1 MLFSWKKNR
10 EKEKIFLNKN
20 NNALLAELRQKGIT
34 NKNILNAIKKVPR
47 ELFVNEI
54 SIQWAYENIPLPID
68 CEQTISQPYVV
79 AYMIDCLKLK
89 KTDKVLEIGTGTG
102 YQTAIISYL
111 CQKIY
116 TIEIFDKLFH
126 QAKININKLKIKNV
140 IYKHDNGI
148 NSWGEEILFDAIIIS
163 AASEEIPS
171 KILKNLKNYG
181 NLIIPKKYPFD
192 NQKLI
197 LIKKTGKNSFD
208 QKELFDVKFV
218 PLLNK
223 NIDIDRTDSHAK

>member
-1 MLFSWKKNR
+1 MNFFRKKNSI
-10 EKEKIFLNKN
+10 KERIFFKKN
-20 NNALLAELRQKGIT
+20 NDDLVKELREKGIT
-34 NKNILNAIKKVPR
+34 DKNILNAIKKVPR
-47 ELFVNEI
+47 ELFVNKL
-54 SIQWAYENIPLPID
+54 SSQLAYENMPLPVE
-68 CEQTISQPYVV
+68 CGQTISQPYVV

-126 QAKININKLKIKNV
+126 QAKININKLKIRNV
-140 IYKHDNGI
+140 IHKHDNGI
-148 NSWGEEILFDAIIIS
+148 NGWGEEILFDAIIIS

-181 NLIIPKKYPFD
+181 NLIIPKKYSLD

-223 NIDIDRTDSHAK
+223 NIEH

>member
-1 MLFSWKKNR
+1 MVKNR
-10 EKEKIFLNKN
+10 TKKKFFFIKN
-20 NNALLAELRQKGIT
+20 NNDLVTELKKKGISDQ
-34 NKNILNAIKKVPR
+34 KILSAIKKVPR
-47 ELFVNEI
+47 DLFVNEV
-54 SIQWAYENIPLPID
+54 SAQWAYENIPLPID

-102 YQTAIISYL
+102 YQTAIISHL

-126 QAKININKLKIKNV
+126 QAKINISKLKIRNV
-140 IYKHDNGI
+140 IHKHDNGI
-148 NSWGEEILFDAIIIS
+148 NGWGEEILFDAIIIS

-181 NLIIPKKYPFD
+181 KLIFPKKYPSE

-197 LIKKTGKNSFD
+197 LVKKKGENNFEKE
-208 QKELFDVKFV
+208 ELFDVKFV

-223 NIDIDRTDSHAK
+223 NIEN

>member
-1 MLFSWKKNR
+1 MHFFRKKNSI
-10 EKEKIFLNKN
+10 KERIFFNKN
-20 NNALLAELRQKGIT
+20 NDDLVEELREKGIT
-34 NKNILNAIKKVPR
+34 DKNILNSIKKVPR
-47 ELFVNEI
+47 ELFVNKL
-54 SIQWAYENIPLPID
+54 SSQLAYENMPLPVE
-68 CEQTISQPYVV
+68 CGQTISQPYVV

-102 YQTAIISYL
+102 YQTAIISHL

-126 QAKININKLKIKNV
+126 QAKININKLKIRNV
-140 IYKHDNGI
+140 IHKHDNGI
-148 NSWGEEILFDAIIIS
+148 NGWGEEILFDAIIIS

-223 NIDIDRTDSHAK
+223 NIEH

>member
-10 EKEKIFLNKN
+10 AKEKIFLNKN

-89 KTDKVLEIGTGTG
+89 KTDEVLEVGTGTG
-102 YQTAIISYL
+102 YQAAIISHL

-116 TIEIFDKLFH
+116 TVEIYDKLLN
-126 QAKININKLKIKNV
+126 QAKTNIEKLKIKNI
-140 IYKHDNGI
+140 IYKLDNGVNGWREKI
-148 NSWGEEILFDAIIIS
+148 FFDAIIVS

-171 KILKNLKNYG
+171 KLLQNLKNKG
-181 NLIIPKKYPFD
+181 KLIFPKKYSFE

-197 LIKKTGKNSFD
+197 LIKKIGENNFEKE
-208 QKELFDVKFV
+208 ELFDVKFV

-223 NIDIDRTDSHAK
+223 NIEQ